1 VVFLNELEELLDSN
15 WSFIS
20 GRFTDF
26 GPKLLKRLIKTSQ
39 SMHYQAAERALLLLN
54 SDTIQKMVRLNKAT
68 AYPLMV
74 KNLVQ
79 GSQQTH
85 WNQTVTTITY
95 SVMRSYMEMD
105 PEGFEKLTN
114 AAQAEE
120 R

>member
-1 VVFLNELEELLDSN
+1 
-15 WSFIS
+15 
-20 GRFTDF
+20 
-26 GPKLLKRLIKTSQ
+26 
-39 SMHYQAAERALLLLN
+39 
-54 SDTIQKMVRLNKAT
+54 MVRLNKAT

-120 R
+120 RQKANKAKDTENKWAKLEAKVGNSK

>member
-1 VVFLNELEELLDSN
+1 
-15 WSFIS
+15 
-20 GRFTDF
+20 
-26 GPKLLKRLIKTSQ
+26 
-39 SMHYQAAERALLLLN
+39 
-54 SDTIQKMVRLNKAT
+54 
-68 AYPLMV
+68 MV

-114 AAQAEE
+114 EAQAEE
-120 R
+120 RQKANKAKDYENKWAKLEAKANNAK

>member
-1 VVFLNELEELLDSN
+1 
-15 WSFIS
+15 
-20 GRFTDF
+20 
-26 GPKLLKRLIKTSQ
+26 
-39 SMHYQAAERALLLLN
+39 
-54 SDTIQKMVRLNKAT
+54 MVRLNKAI

-120 R
+120 RQKANKAKDYENKWAKLEAKANNAK

>member
-1 VVFLNELEELLDSN
+1 
-15 WSFIS
+15 
-20 GRFTDF
+20 
-26 GPKLLKRLIKTSQ
+26 
-39 SMHYQAAERALLLLN
+39 
-54 SDTIQKMVRLNKAT
+54 
-68 AYPLMV
+68 MV

-120 R
+120 RQKANKAKDYENKWAKLEAKANNAK

>member
-1 VVFLNELEELLDSN
+1 
-15 WSFIS
+15 
-20 GRFTDF
+20 
-26 GPKLLKRLIKTSQ
+26 
-39 SMHYQAAERALLLLN
+39 
-54 SDTIQKMVRLNKAT
+54 MVRLNKAI

-120 R
+120 RQKANKAKDYENKWAKLEAKAYNAK